1 MAVKSNTK
9 KVQKQL
15 AKNLAS
21 EKMISKA
28 MVMAVESVRTTA
40 INSILRGTKTGRTY
54 VKYNPRRTHT
64 ASAEGEPPASDT
76 GNLVSGITTK
86 VEKSISGSIQG
97 QIIASANDGQG
108 GNYAKH
114 LEFGT
119 RFMRPRPFLFPALE
133 KNKKRIISI
142 FRKHGVR
149 FR

>member
-40 INSILRGTKTGRTY
+40 INSILRGTKTGHLY
-54 VKYNPRRTHT
+54 KYNPRRTHT
-64 ASAEGEPPASDT
+64 ASAEGEPPKVT
-76 GNLVSGITTK
+76 LEIWCGITTK

-97 QIIASANDGQG
+97 QIIKCQ
-108 GNYAKH
+108 
-114 LEFGT
+114 
-119 RFMRPRPFLFPALE
+119 
-133 KNKKRIISI
+133 
-142 FRKHGVR
+142 
-149 FR
+149 